1 MSSIIFDPQ
10 IFCLQAYGGI
20 SRYFVELASQLS
32 IAGDISA
39 EIYAPLHINQLYSGG
54 KRVRTTMPGSKKL
67 ITISNL
73 MGLYRYL
80 NASGGCAT
88 DILHHTYYWPVPLG
102 SWRGKRVTTI
112 HDMIDERVSPN
123 PLKSL
128 LKRRSAL
135 AADHIICVSENTR
148 NDLIAYFGIDAS
160 KISVVHLGCNP
171 PSSASLSRCYAA
183 PYVLFV
189 GERRK
194 YKNFLGL
201 LSAFG
206 LSKALRDDFHIVCFG
221 GGEFSD
227 SELAAIEQAGLNRKA
242 CTQISGG
249 DEVLSALYFY
259 AEAMVYPSFYEGFGL
274 PPLEA
279 MAHGAPVAA
288 SRVASIPEVLGGACQ
303 YFDPEHP
310 ESIVDAL
317 EQIVYKPARRDELIR
332 LGQLRSAE
340 FTWRKCA
347 DATRSVYNLLH

>member
-1 MSSIIFDPQ
+1 MPSIVFDPQ

-20 SRYFVELASQLS
+20 SRYFVELASELS
-32 IAGDISA
+32 MGEDISA
-39 EIYAPLHINQLYSGG
+39 EIYAPLHINQLYTGG
-54 KRVRTTMPGSKKL
+54 KRIRTLVPGSKNL
-67 ITISNL
+67 IALSNL
-73 MGLYRYL
+73 MGLGRYL
-80 NASGGCAT
+80 NSSVGRNS

-112 HDMIDERVSPN
+112 HDMIDEQVSPN

-135 AADHIICVSENTR
+135 VSDHIICVSENTR
-148 NDLIAYFGIDAS
+148 NDLIAYFGVDAG

-171 PSSASLSRCYAA
+171 PSSTSLSRCYAS
-183 PYVLFV
+183 PYILFV
-189 GERRK
+189 GERRN

-206 LSKALRDDFHIVCFG
+206 LSNRLRDDFHIVCFG
-221 GGEFSD
+221 GGAFSET
-227 SELAAIEQAGLNRKA
+227 ELAAIEQAGLSRKT

-249 DEVLSALYFY
+249 DEVLSALYLH
-259 AEAMVYPSFYEGFGL
+259 AEAMVYPSIYEGFGL

-279 MAHGAPVAA
+279 MAHGTPVAA
-288 SRVASIPEVLGGACQ
+288 SRVASIPEVLGDACQ
-303 YFDPEHP
+303 YFDPEYP

-317 EQIVYKPARRDELIR
+317 EQIVYSSARRDELIGR
-332 LGQLRSAE
+332 GHLRSAE

-347 DATRSVYNLLH
+347 EATRSVYNLLH